1 MYWRIIYWPKMLDAW
16 WMNPSVEPTVA
27 HCAQNTSFC
36 ISPCRRP
43 NTGVAMLLETV
54 RSSRQ
59 VAFKLG
65 SMRIRF
71 QLKWP
76 LQNKIGTPYFQ
87 SGYILIYQSC
97 YNKSVG
103 SIHTVVWRYHKS
115 RWPTW
120 SDCLFD
126 LSCVLPPLLG
136 HRWVDQEPGAVP
148 GQPGAAEGGGNHP
161 AAGQPAAQGSSGHTE
176 TRLRRTADIP
186 GSDAH
191 GVKKLHCGEHPQL
204 ENLEKVVMCV
214 CTKCWMVKEF

>member
-1 MYWRIIYWPKMLDAW
+1 MESLNGI
-16 WMNPSVEPTVA
+16 
-27 HCAQNTSFC
+27 HCGPLC
-36 ISPCRRP
+36 PEH
-43 NTGVAMLLETV
+43 LLHLSMQETQH
-54 RSSRQ
+54 RSCNAFSSRQ

-65 SMRIRF
+65 SMRILF

-87 SGYILIYQSC
+87 SGYIIHQSC

-126 LSCVLPPLLG
+126 LSSVPPPPARPPLGWSGTWRCARPTRRRWGRREPSRGWSTCCSRLIRT
-136 HRWVDQEPGAVP
+136 HRDTPLP
-148 GQPGAAEGGGNHP
+148 HSRHTRF
-161 AAGQPAAQGSSGHTE
+161 GSA
-176 TRLRRTADIP
+176 RRQ
-186 GSDAH
+186 
-191 GVKKLHCGEHPQL
+191 KLHCGEHPQL